1 MASPLSSDGDE
12 LPDASPPASPRRPP
26 PGGRARRS
34 SESVHGGS
42 DLAAELAA
50 EVAAM
55 AAAEEGQEEQ
65 EEEQEER
72 ARREASG
79 RTKAYVEAAR
89 AQALDALKA
98 EHAGLALPM
107 ATAELETSQAIL
119 RLASQQVR
127 V

>member
-34 SESVHGGS
+34 SESAHGGS

-55 AAAEEGQEEQ
+55 AAAEEGQ

-107 ATAELETSQAIL
+107 AAAELETSQAIL